1 MQTVPQSMNPF
12 ALLMHP
18 ELVLAQVQ
26 NSERLTRL
34 KSRVCRPL
42 DKAAGVP
49 AAGDTPG
56 GDVPDAWDSHVE

>member
-1 MQTVPQSMNPF
+1 MQSVPQSMNPF

-42 DKAAGVP
+42 DKANGAI
-49 AAGDTPG
+49 AADSSSNAELTDG
-56 GDVPDAWDSHVE
+56 WDRHDE